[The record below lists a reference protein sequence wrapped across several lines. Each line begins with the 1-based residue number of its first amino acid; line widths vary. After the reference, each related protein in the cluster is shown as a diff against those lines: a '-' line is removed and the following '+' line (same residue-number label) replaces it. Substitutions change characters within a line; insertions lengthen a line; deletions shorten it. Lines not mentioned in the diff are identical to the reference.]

1 MPESPLP
8 APARPRR
15 KRRRIFY
22 GWIIVGVGSTFAAV
36 ESTIYN
42 PMLSVFILPLEQ
54 EFGWSRTTIAGA
66 AALGSIAA
74 IFISPIAG
82 RLIDRFGSRPFMA
95 IGGTVIGL
103 CVAGL
108 GFVQHLWQFYL
119 LLALPRMTAM
129 GVTQLAYTVAVS
141 NWFERRR
148 GLALGLAIFGERL
161 GQAFLPIAI
170 VGIIAGVGWR
180 QAWMILGVAGVLL
193 TVVPSLVLMRHRPE
207 ELGLLPDG
215 DTATARSGADTVL
228 EEETGGWTLRR
239 AIRTPALWLL
249 ILGTASF
256 YTVAAALHLHMIPYW
271 QDQGLSAV
279 AAASVLLVYALTAA
293 GASVVWGGIADRI
306 GIQRAFA
313 ICLFVSGFAVV
324 YLLQATALPSAMA
337 FGVAYGAV
345 LGGSFALAPA
355 IYADYFGRASLGS
368 IRGVATAFN
377 WMGNATA
384 PVVAALVFDIY
395 GTYSP
400 VFVSLAGIYFVGAAA
415 VALARHPMPPSP
427 KAR

>member
-1 MPESPLP
+1 M
-8 APARPRR
+8 
-15 KRRRIFY
+15 
-22 GWIIVGVGSTFAAV
+22 
-36 ESTIYN
+36 
-42 PMLSVFILPLEQ
+42 
-54 EFGWSRTTIAGA
+54 
-66 AALGSIAA
+66 
-74 IFISPIAG
+74 
-82 RLIDRFGSRPFMA
+82 
-95 IGGTVIGL
+95 
-103 CVAGL
+103 
-108 GFVQHLWQFYL
+108 
-119 LLALPRMTAM
+119 
-129 GVTQLAYTVAVS
+129 
-141 NWFERRR
+141 
-148 GLALGLAIFGERL
+148 
-161 GQAFLPIAI
+161 
-170 VGIIAGVGWR
+170 
-180 QAWMILGVAGVLL
+180 
-193 TVVPSLVLMRHRPE
+193 
-207 ELGLLPDG
+207 
-215 DTATARSGADTVL
+215 
-228 EEETGGWTLRR
+228 
-239 AIRTPALWLL
+239 
-249 ILGTASF
+249 
-256 YTVAAALHLHMIPYW
+256 
-271 QDQGLSAV
+271 
-279 AAASVLLVYALTAA
+279 TAA

-427 KAR
+427 KARLRIGPARKGSWPAVWLQFAAVSR